1 MTAQHASGL
10 VSRAVREALGSMVS
24 PERCEQVIA
33 RSLAAHGLDAIPEVG
48 EAIGTWLEGPLR
60 AEVEAAVGADAAE
73 LLVAQLGPIAAYAAV
88 AKLRPSA
95 SAEGQAARSDAPK
108 SAERKSAPEGE
119 SRSAPTQATAP
130 LPRGAAL
137 EIILDSEDET
147 QPHAG
152 TRTPCVPRP
161 AQTVEQQDSACLRA
175 TVAIE
180 GPAMRADNAQVQ
192 VMPVLS
198 VAAAG
203 GGRSAFSTE
212 APTASFGRPPAMTI
226 PAPGGTTPLEN
237 AALTMPPA
245 CPVNDVM
252 AQSGRKERRTTMPDR
267 PLETGSEAMPIVLTA
282 TSHMGDLGVL
292 QRYLSGMARVI
303 HVRDFVGLLDAID
316 TPGHGDPIVLIDC
329 QRPTVHITSVTA
341 IGEDLPRGT
350 TVVLWGAD
358 EHTWQQV
365 DRDRS
370 PACRWV
376 RCSSEATPHDVGSL
390 CSMLLG

>member
-1 MTAQHASGL
+1 
-10 VSRAVREALGSMVS
+10 MVS

-33 RSLAAHGLDAIPEVG
+33 RSLAAHGLDAVPEVG
-48 EAIGTWLEGPLR
+48 AEIGSWLEGPLR
-60 AEVEAAVGADAAE
+60 AEVEAAVGGDAAD

-88 AKLRPSA
+88 AKVRPSA
-95 SAEGQAARSDAPK
+95 TAGQTAASDAPK
-108 SAERKSAPEGE
+108 PVERKSAPVHD
-119 SRSAPTQATAP
+119 RANAHAQATAP
-130 LPRGAAL
+130 LPRGATL
-137 EIILDSEDET
+137 EVLLDADDEA

-152 TRTPCVPRP
+152 LRTPCVPGP
-161 AQTVEQQDSACLRA
+161 ALALAPDDSASLRA
-175 TVAIE
+175 TVAIDA
-180 GPAMRADNAQVQ
+180 PAMRADNAQVH
-192 VMPVLS
+192 VMPVVP

-203 GGRSAFSTE
+203 GGRTAFSTE

-226 PAPGGTTPLEN
+226 PAPGGAVPFDN
-237 AALTMPPA
+237 AVLTMPPA
-245 CPVNDVM
+245 CPVNDV
-252 AQSGRKERRTTMPDR
+252 AAPTGRQERRTTMPER
-267 PLETGSEAMPIVLTA
+267 PFDTGIDAMPMVLTA
-282 TSHMGDLGVL
+282 TSHLGDLGVL

-316 TPGHGDPIVLIDC
+316 SPGHSDPIVLIDC

-365 DRDRS
+365 DRERS
-370 PACRWV
+370 PSCRWV